1 MMTVHDE
8 SAPVRPP
15 KVLVTKIGLD
25 AHDRGSRLVAGYLR
39 DAGMEVL
46 YTGPWQAIETVVS
59 MAIDEDVDLIGLSS
73 LANDHLLVPKLM
85 QAMRAAGLENVPVV
99 IGGVIPED
107 DEAMLRAAGVARV
120 FRTGAKRDEIV
131 QGLGALIEQARAT
144 A

>member
-1 MMTVHDE
+1 MTVHDE
-8 SAPVRPP
+8 SVPARPP
-15 KVLVTKIGLD
+15 KVLVTRIGLD

-46 YTGPWQAIETVVS
+46 YTGPWQSIAAVVS

-85 QAMRAAGLENVPVV
+85 QAMRTAGLENVPVV

-107 DEAMLRAAGVARV
+107 DEAMLREAGVARV

-131 QGLGALIEQARAT
+131 QGLGTLIEQARAT